1 MEHITLYRSCCHYIL
16 YRAFIL
22 GYISVH
28 TIKLIHY
35 HLVDD
40 ALSITSISLYK
51 NEILQ
56 VFCIDV
62 SDEKQTAAKLN

>member
-1 MEHITLYRSCCHYIL
+1 M
-16 YRAFIL
+16 
-22 GYISVH
+22 
-28 TIKLIHY
+28 
-35 HLVDD
+35 DD
-40 ALSITSISLYK
+40 ALSITSLSLYK

>member
-1 MEHITLYRSCCHYIL
+1 MT
-16 YRAFIL
+16 
-22 GYISVH
+22 ISVH